1 MLCVISNYSSGE
13 SRVDRPLSSGI
24 SIPPA
29 LMDMSLGRTMT
40 KEFDRAEHVGR
51 LRSAATAPV
60 TRRSLFKFAGAGALA
75 VGAGSLLAACGSGGS
90 AASTSQATKAA
101 GALAS
106 PTPFVVGSSSGD
118 NFLIDLVNVDQNQ
131 FAAYNLEVPKL
142 IYPQSG
148 VQGLQMISAAAIDG
162 AAMDTMGAMLS
173 FANSQKGNRP
183 VIVGIR
189 MPVNTYNMIVG
200 PGNWPGAGASF
211 AEKMASLK
219 GKRIG
224 VTAIGAGT
232 DNMLNLALKAAGMD
246 RGDIAVV
253 GVGQIPAAI
262 AQIKNDRLDAYV
274 GFTFGSGLSVATQV
288 GGQMLIDF
296 SAAGTPALLSDL
308 QVCPLVMREDKV
320 ESSQDT
326 ANAWLG
332 AQWEAKTWITD
343 NRAAASKLLN
353 EGTFN
358 NGAPEEATKTIDFM
372 VDRVFPKVSPNWK
385 VTRGAIEHAG
395 DVMDQLGM
403 LKKGTVSYEDIVPP
417 FARA

>member
-1 MLCVISNYSSGE
+1 M
-13 SRVDRPLSSGI
+13 
-24 SIPPA
+24 
-29 LMDMSLGRTMT
+29 
-40 KEFDRAEHVGR
+40 
-51 LRSAATAPV
+51 
-60 TRRSLFKFAGAGALA
+60 LA
-75 VGAGSLLAACGSGGS
+75 VGAGSLLAACGGGS
-90 AASTSQATKAA
+90 EAAGTQGTKAA

-118 NFLIDLVNVDQNQ
+118 SFLIDSVNVAQNQ
-131 FAAYNLEVPKL
+131 FAPLNLEVPKL

-148 VQGLQMISAAAIDG
+148 VQGLQMVSAGAIDG
-162 AAMDTMGAMLS
+162 AAMDTIGAMLS
-173 FANSQKGNRP
+173 FAKSQKGSRP
-183 VIVGIR
+183 VIVGMR

-200 PGNWPGAGASF
+200 PGNWPGENAGF
-211 AEKMASLK
+211 AEKMAALK

-232 DNMLNLALKAAGMD
+232 DNILNLALKAAGMERD
-246 RGDIAVV
+246 DIAVV

-296 SAAGTPALLSDL
+296 SATGTPELLSDL

-320 ESSQDT
+320 ESNQDT
-326 ANAWLG
+326 ANAWLA

-343 NRAAASKLLN
+343 NRSAAAKLLN

-358 NGAPEEATKTIDFM
+358 NSAPEEAAKTIDYM
-372 VDRVFPKVSPNWK
+372 VDRVFPLVSPNWK
-385 VTRGAIEHAG
+385 VTRSGIEHAA

-403 LKKGTVSYEDIVPP
+403 LPKGSVSYEDIVPP
-417 FARA
+417 FARV